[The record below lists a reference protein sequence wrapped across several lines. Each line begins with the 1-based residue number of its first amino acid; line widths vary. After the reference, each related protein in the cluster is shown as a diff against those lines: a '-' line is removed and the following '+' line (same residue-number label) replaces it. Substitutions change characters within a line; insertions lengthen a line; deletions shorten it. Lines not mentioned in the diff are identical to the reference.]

1 MKAPARMSLR
11 LARIQKNL
19 SQQELADRVGASRQT
34 IGLIEKGGYN
44 PTLDLCL
51 RIAKELDKS
60 LDHLFG
66 EESENE

>member
-1 MKAPARMSLR
+1 MSLR